1 MPIGRAI
8 PQDLVDAIEA
18 RENLI
23 SSEEKTSEAI
33 KFTHGRS
40 SFALLRSLVKIED
53 SFDLAKSVALSS
65 GTGLKSRSG
74 IDSATNQNASTS
86 ESAYY
91 QSEVFGFRPMPGIT
105 NINST
110 VLGGYGAVRKTVI
123 SFKANSVDDLDV
135 LNRVYMHFGATV
147 LLEFGHTVYLN
158 SDGEVKN
165 MTFGDML
172 PQDTI
177 YKDKP
182 SLNNLRKLVAENSE
196 TKNYSYEGVVG
207 YVYNFDFAFQ
217 QDGTYDCSITIKS
230 HNGVTDSLSVPSTV
244 DSVKKYRLTKSPEPE
259 VSTKGLNNVVE
270 SLCTKIQEYSGT
282 PGKYKL
288 GDVLD
293 KVQYKF
299 DGWSGAADYDIW
311 ISWSGSNV
319 GPVTE
324 RDANLGFDSP
334 RDASF
339 AAYLPLRFWLAL
351 FNVFAMPRIVGS
363 GSKDESFAEKM
374 IVRWSMRSNGIRRFL
389 KQFSLNPQMVLPPY
403 VPTGDFEKNYTITN
417 KNNKGRDGDLPGI
430 SAGFGILDIKVS
442 TALMRKVNEN
452 FVANNP
458 KKNDEIGLTDFV
470 ELLLDEIQKYLGDI
484 NSFEIATFPTRLSD
498 DRVYEELE
506 IYDKATPAQT
516 GRLLNLTGLSTTVT
530 ALNIKSN
537 ISNNIATAAMLGGA
551 GSKGGGGKTQTGIEK
566 YNTLGKKASDALAGT
581 MFTSG
586 VSIKETEDSNNETV
600 AQIPFVTSDE
610 KGEKDDMAGES
621 DIREIIHELYDVWN
635 GKGFAP
641 FEAIL
646 DASKSYLQS
655 TVGAKALGK
664 FMPIPVEVSFEL
676 LGIGGFK
683 NLETFTLPDHLV
695 PPRFGNTHFI
705 ITSVEHSLDSSD
717 SMWKTSITGQLK
729 PTN

>member
-1 MPIGRAI
+1 MPIGRPI
-8 PQDLVDAIEA
+8 PKDLVDAIEA

-65 GTGLKSRSG
+65 GTGLKGRSG

-110 VLGGYGAVRKTVI
+110 VLGGYGAVRKTVV

-158 SDGEVKN
+158 SDGEIKN

-172 PQDTI
+172 SQDRI

-182 SLNNLRKLVAENSE
+182 SLHNLRKIIGENSE
-196 TKNYSYEGVVG
+196 LKNYSYEGVIG
-207 YVYNFDFAFQ
+207 YVYNFDFAYQ

-244 DSVKKYRLTKSPEPE
+244 DSVKQYRLREEPLPEE
-259 VSTKGLNNVVE
+259 STKALNNVVE
-270 SLCTKIQEYSGT
+270 SLCTKIEEYSGRT
-282 PGKYKL
+282 GKLKL

-293 KVQYKF
+293 KVKYKF
-299 DGWSGAADYDIW
+299 DGWSGADDYDIW
-311 ISWSGSNV
+311 ITYDGNTKYVVSEAEARLGYSNLK
-319 GPVTE
+319 
-324 RDANLGFDSP
+324 DAT
-334 RDASF
+334 F

-363 GSKDESFAEKM
+363 GSNDESFAEKM
-374 IVRWSMRSNGIRRFL
+374 IVRWSMRSNGMRRFY
-389 KQFSLNPQMVLPPY
+389 KQFSLNPQMVIPPY
-403 VPTGDFEKNYTITN
+403 VPTGNPEKNFTLDKIR
-417 KNNKGRDGDLPGI
+417 KAELGSDLTASG
-430 SAGFGILDIKVS
+430 GILDIKVS
-442 TALMRKVNEN
+442 TALIKKVNEN

-551 GSKGGGGKTQTGIEK
+551 GSKGGGGKTQTGIEI

-586 VSIKETEDSNNETV
+586 VSIKETEDSDNETV
-600 AQIPFVTSDE
+600 AKPPYVTTNE
-610 KGEKDDMAGES
+610 KGKKDDMAGES
-621 DIREIIHELYDVWN
+621 DIREIIQMLYDYWN
-635 GKGFAP
+635 NRAYAP

-646 DASKSYLQS
+646 DASQSYLQS
-655 TVGAKALGK
+655 TIGAKALGK

-729 PTN
+729 PN